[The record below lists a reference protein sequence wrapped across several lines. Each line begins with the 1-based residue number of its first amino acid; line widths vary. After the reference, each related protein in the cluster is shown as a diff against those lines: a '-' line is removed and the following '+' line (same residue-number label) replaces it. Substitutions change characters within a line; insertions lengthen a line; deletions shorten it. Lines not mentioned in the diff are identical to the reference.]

1 MLDKDQVLNFKNFS
15 IREKLESDYLTVYH
29 RTGKYSSGVRSV
41 DCPNGTVTPDDFA
54 KGFKV
59 GGGAYHGAGIYTT
72 QELEDQ
78 MTDTMRGTYGP
89 IIIEYKVKNTDKFI
103 ILDYDAQKKLKSIKP
118 KEGDTGQKAYGL
130 KAQLRKILGGKY
142 NKIYNYNKEAID
154 NWDKELES
162 KGGNGQ
168 RNADI
173 GNNLIRLPGILGNI
187 DGFVYTGF
195 VDGNC
200 VLIYDSGLAQAVRWT
215 EVPGPEWPKT
225 DEIKWNII
233 KKATNKDTVKG
244 YVFKSEKSGILF
256 NSGKSGDKVSI
267 VLEGGKDKEFVKIIG
282 KVPSDKEGYG
292 VGISDDLAKKIGFKE
307 GNNITVGWKGN
318 VFRKTKLQNQI
329 DYADQ
334 FLSGFD
340 ILEVILSK
348 DETDDAA
355 SDYEK
360 LVKFKNQDFILDSL
374 LFSGEKKVKKYRSQ
388 ILAFIKESFGGID
401 SDKFNGTIGGRTL
414 TVLTWIYGPQYVK
427 KLLMGDSDKIDSKT
441 IIAFI
446 FTDLGIGAD
455 ENKNGSDL
463 LNIIDKMDRIS
474 SEQVSSFSDEEK
486 IELYKK
492 NKKVIFTFFVNGEFL
507 SKSGFN
513 YSPSIIGSALRKV
526 QEGVVPA
533 FNKKY
538 PTLKP
543 EIESLFSEIPNLTEK
558 DLEYI
563 VKFVTDKKQLKSML
577 SKSTESSSVFDR
589 MFNKFLKKMG
599 IASDDNSPISDSYNH
614 NRVLLFEDLEQSG
627 EEIEDIFSYEEIVD
641 YLCRGIRLVEAKLV
655 GSSITDDVKEEILK
669 KSPRIRE
676 TLKNWLN
683 RDNEKDESIT
693 TSDSEYDVYDV
704 ENNYKQF
711 LNYNFS
717 DPSYKVLIDFHLKNF
732 NKEIFAKNFWNKYR
746 CLDFVRQSMPDD
758 YGTKFAPE
766 FMTNEFRKEVYS
778 KFTDV
783 YKNLRDDVIEI
794 LIDICDDTL
803 RQAMKEGLAKTS
815 LFKDIFESDSYD
827 QLKFKM
833 LDFFTIYYDS
843 PGIIKKIYKILKNHK
858 DWSRSYELDS
868 IFVAIEKF
876 QGLVPE
882 GKTEKNESSL
892 TIIPFKY
899 FINESDLYKS
909 TLKGGESAK
918 NSFLVKLFYIL
929 FSLDKT
935 KLNKMFAS
943 PEEMFDFCKAGK
955 LSEMFI
961 TRTKEYKKK
970 LEELEKSKKES
981 ELEASKQRD
990 EEYDKRQ
997 NHLTQIFSDGEM
1009 LKIIQHL
1016 NNSKLLFS
1024 LNKSYPLLSQDDL
1037 DTYPNNYFKAGS
1049 KSIKPWYSMI
1059 DILRLATLYGVDKG
1073 KKSIWLDTLEYMEGD
1088 LKEYIKDGAIVSTK
1102 FPNAKTIEELVN
1114 LYAKS
1119 LQFIIPLTSGVFF
1132 KVKSFVDKI
1141 I

>member
-1 MLDKDQVLNFKNFS
+1 MLEKESILSFKNFL
-15 IREKLESDYLTVYH
+15 IQEKLESDYLTVYH
-29 RTGKYSSGVRSV
+29 RTGKAFSNVRSV

-72 QELEDQ
+72 QEVEDQ
-78 MTDTMRGTYGP
+78 MTDNMRNTYGP
-89 IIIEYKVKNTDKFI
+89 IIIEYKVKNTGKFI
-103 ILDYDAQKKLKSIKP
+103 VLDYDAQKKLKSIKP
-118 KEGDTGQKAYGL
+118 TVFNDIPGFTPKEGKPWGL

-154 NWDKELES
+154 NWDEELD
-162 KGGNGQ
+162 KGAGGS
-168 RNADI
+168 RNANI

-200 VLIYDSGLAQAVRWT
+200 VLIYDSGLAQAVRWV

-233 KKATNKDTVKG
+233 KKSTNKDTVKG
-244 YVFKSEKSGILF
+244 YIFKSEKSGILF

-267 VLEGGKDKEFVKIIG
+267 ILEGGKEKEFVRIIG
-282 KVPSDKEGYG
+282 KVPSDKEDYG

-307 GNNITVGWKGN
+307 GNSVTVGWKGN

-329 DYADQ
+329 DWSNE

-348 DETDDAA
+348 DETDDTA

-360 LVKFKNQDFILDSL
+360 LVKYKNQNFVLDSL
-374 LFSGEKKVKKYRSQ
+374 LFSGEKKVKQHRSE

-401 SDKFNGTIGGRTL
+401 NDKFVGTIGGQTL
-414 TVLTWIYGPQYVK
+414 TVLAWIYGVEYVK
-427 KLLMGDSDKIDSKT
+427 KLLVDSDKIDSRT

-446 FTDLGIGAD
+446 FTDLGIGEG
-455 ENKNGSDL
+455 ENASDL
-463 LNIIDKMDRIS
+463 LNLINKMDRIS
-474 SEQVSSFSDEEK
+474 SEQVSQFSDAEK
-486 IELYKK
+486 IEFYKK
-492 NKKVIFTFFVNGEFL
+492 NKRAIFSFFVNGEFL
-507 SKSGFN
+507 AKSEFN
-513 YSPSIIGSALRKV
+513 YSPSILTSALRRIQV
-526 QEGVVPA
+526 GVVPT

-563 VKFVTDKKQLKSML
+563 IEFVTDKKQLKSML

-589 MFNKFLKKMG
+589 MFDKFLKKMG
-599 IASDDNSPISDSYNH
+599 IASDENSSISDSYNY
-614 NRVLLFEDLEQSG
+614 NKVLLFEDLEQSG
-627 EEIEDIFSYEEIVD
+627 EEIEDVFSYEEIVD
-641 YLCRGIRLVEAKLV
+641 YLCRGIRLFEVKFV
-655 GSSITDDVKEEILK
+655 NSSITDDVKEEILK
-669 KSPRIRE
+669 KSPKIKE

-683 RDNEKDESIT
+683 RDWKYS
-693 TSDSEYDVYDV
+693 SEV

-717 DPSYKVLIDFHLKNF
+717 DAGYKVLIDFHMKNF
-732 NKEIFAKNFWNKYR
+732 DKEVFFKNFWIKDR
-746 CLDFVRQSMPDD
+746 CLDFVRQSMPND
-758 YGTKFAPE
+758 YGITFAPE

-778 KFTDV
+778 KFTDYV
-783 YKNLRDDVIEI
+783 ENLPDDITET

-815 LFKDIFESDSYD
+815 LFKDIFESDSYTW
-827 QLKFKM
+827 LRYKM
-833 LDFFTIYYDS
+833 LDFITIYYDS
-843 PGIIKKIYKILKNHK
+843 PGIIKKIYKILKSHK
-858 DWSRSYELDS
+858 DWNSSYELDS
-868 IFVAIEKF
+868 IFTNIEKF
-876 QGLVPE
+876 QGLVSE
-882 GKTEKNESSL
+882 DKTEKNESSL
-892 TIIPFKY
+892 IIIPFKY

-918 NSFLVKLFYIL
+918 NSFLVKFFYIL
-929 FSLDKT
+929 FSLDGT

-961 TRTKEYKKK
+961 TRYNEYKKK
-970 LEELEKSKKES
+970 IEELEKSKREAG
-981 ELEASKQRD
+981 LEASEERG
-990 EEYDKRQ
+990 EEYDKRR
-997 NHLTQIFSDGEM
+997 NHLSEIMSDGEM

-1024 LNKSYPLLSQDDL
+1024 LDKSYPLLTQNDL
-1037 DTYPNNYFKAGS
+1037 ENYTSNYNKGN
-1049 KSIKPWYSMI
+1049 KSFRSWQSMI
-1059 DILRLATLYGVDKG
+1059 DILRFATLYGVDKS
-1073 KKSIWLDTLEYMEGD
+1073 KKTVWEDTLQNMEVD
-1088 LKEYIKDGAIVSTK
+1088 FKEYSRDGAIVSTK

-1132 KVKSFVDKI
+1132 KVKSFVDRI

>member
-1 MLDKDQVLNFKNFS
+1 MLVKNQVLNFKKFL
-15 IREKLESDYLTVYH
+15 IQEKLEADYFTVYH
-29 RTGKYSSGVRSV
+29 RTGKSSSGVKSI
-41 DCPNGTVTPDDFA
+41 DCPNGAVTPDDFG

-59 GGGAYHGAGIYTT
+59 GGGAYHGAGLYTT

-78 MTDTMRGTYGP
+78 MTDSMRSTYGP
-89 IIIEYKVKNTDKFI
+89 IILEYKVKNTGKFV
-103 ILDYDAQKKLKSIKP
+103 ILDYNAQKKLKSIKP
-118 KEGDTGQKAYGL
+118 KEGDTGLKPYGL

-154 NWDKELES
+154 KWDGELES
-162 KGGNGQ
+162 DGRSGS

-200 VLIYDSGLAQAVRWT
+200 VLIYDSELAQAVRWT
-215 EVPGPEWPKT
+215 EVPGPEWPKA
-225 DEIKWNII
+225 DEVKWNKI
-233 KKATNKDTVKG
+233 KQSTNKDTVKG
-244 YVFKSEKSGILF
+244 YIFKSEKSGILF

-307 GNNITVGWKGN
+307 GNSVTVGWKGN

-329 DYADQ
+329 DYSDQ

-360 LVKFKNQDFILDSL
+360 LVKYSNQPFTLDLL
-374 LFSGEKKVKKYRSQ
+374 LFSGEKKVKQHRSE
-388 ILAFIKESFGGID
+388 ILDFIKKAFGEID
-401 SDKFNGTIGGRTL
+401 SDKFNGYIGAQTL
-414 TVLTWIYGPQYVK
+414 TVLGWIYGPQYVK
-427 KLLMGDSDKIDSKT
+427 KLLISDSDKIDSKT
-441 IIAFI
+441 IIAFL
-446 FTDLGIGAD
+446 FTDLGIGEG
-455 ENKNGSDL
+455 ENTSDL
-463 LNIIDKMDRIS
+463 LNLINKMDRIS
-474 SEQVSSFSDEEK
+474 SEQISQFSDEEK
-486 IELYKK
+486 IEFYKK
-492 NKKVIFTFFVNGEFL
+492 SKRAIFTFFVNGDFL

-513 YSPSIIGSALRKV
+513 SGIIVSALKRV
-526 QEGVVPA
+526 QSTVVPA

-538 PTLKP
+538 PMLKT
-543 EIESLFSEIPNLTEK
+543 EIESLFSEIPNLMER

-563 VKFVTDKKQLKSML
+563 VKFVTDKNQLKSML
-577 SKSTESSSVFDR
+577 SKSTESTSVFDR
-589 MFNKFLKKMG
+589 MFNKFLKKIG
-599 IASDDNSPISDSYNH
+599 IKSDDNSPISDSYNH
-614 NRVLLFEDLEQSG
+614 NRVLLFEDLEQSL

-655 GSSITDDVKEEILK
+655 GSSITDDVKEGILK
-669 KSPRIRE
+669 KSPKIRE
-676 TLKNWLN
+676 SLKNWLN
-683 RDNEKDESIT
+683 RDNDKEGLIT
-693 TSDSEYDVYDV
+693 TSDSKYDLYNV

-711 LNYNFS
+711 MTYNFS

-732 NKEIFAKNFWNKYR
+732 NKEIFFKNFWNPER
-746 CLDFVRQSMPDD
+746 SLQFLRLTIPSD
-758 YGTKFAPE
+758 YSATFGKE
-766 FMTNEFRKEVYS
+766 FMTTELRKEIYS
-778 KFTDV
+778 KSVDYIKDYPDYVLNDLINFS
-783 YKNLRDDVIEI
+783 DDD
-794 LIDICDDTL
+794 LF
-803 RQAMKEGLAKTS
+803 RQSMKEGLAKTS

-827 QLKFKM
+827 QFQFKM

-843 PGIIKKIYKILKNHK
+843 PGITKKIYKILKNV
-858 DWSRSYELDS
+858 DWSRPYELDS
-868 IFVAIEKF
+868 IFVNIEKF

-882 GKTEKNESSL
+882 DKTEKNESSL
-892 TIIPFKY
+892 IIIPFKY
-899 FINESDLYKS
+899 FINESDLYK
-909 TLKGGESAK
+909 
-918 NSFLVKLFYIL
+918 LFYIL
-929 FSLDKT
+929 FSLDET

-961 TRTKEYKKK
+961 TRSNEYKKK
-970 LEELEKSKKES
+970 IEELKNSKREA
-981 ELEASKQRD
+981 ELEASKESD
-990 EEYDKRQ
+990 KEYRKRR
-997 NHLTQIFSDGEM
+997 NYLSEMVSDGEM

-1016 NNSKLLFS
+1016 NNSKLLIS
-1024 LNKSYPLLSQDDL
+1024 LEKSYPLLTQNAL
-1037 DTYPNNYFKAGS
+1037 DYYPDNYTKGN
-1049 KSIKPWYSMI
+1049 KSFRGWHSMI

-1073 KKSIWLDTLEYMEGD
+1073 KKSKWSDTLEFMEYD
-1088 LKEYIKDGAIVSTK
+1088 LKEYAKDGAVVSTK
-1102 FPNAKTIEELVN
+1102 FPNAKTIEEIVN

-1119 LQFIIPLTSGVFF
+1119 LEFIIPLTSGVIF
-1132 KVKSFVDKI
+1132 KVKSFIDRI